1 MARPR
6 LIRVRISLSFDLA
19 PELLNGVASLIPT
32 SQNIRL
38 IGIKTTAMPMVGVRF
53 HILVCRVRLSIRSD
67 QSACRLWC
75 SWRIDRLNSLRFS
88 LQFCTARHS
97 CFLDCS
103 CYIFHYMKTV
113 SRLGRLWSTL
123 TGGAGIILSTI
134 PGDQLNFGVGLH
146 PDFRGFCPAIG

>member
-53 HILVCRVRLSIRSD
+53 HILFLREPSLDGPRSQADSLGDLFGLHSLLMKRYHLLIPLIPLSLVCRVRLSIRSD

-97 CFLDCS
+97 CFLDCF
-103 CYIFHYMKTV
+103 CYIFMK
-113 SRLGRLWSTL
+113 
-123 TGGAGIILSTI
+123 
-134 PGDQLNFGVGLH
+134 
-146 PDFRGFCPAIG
+146 